1 MRNAAISLDGSNCST
16 ISQSGKLGQKRGAMP
31 RSESEVKAS
40 GKRYV
45 VGTLIA
51 YKQNRRI
58 IKKEDKILKLS
69 KKIVLVAFVIVVLP
83 ALTAFAGPIQKR
95 VNFTID
101 SPFKI
106 ETGNSIMPP
115 GDYVLYQ
122 INRNNTKLFA
132 LYQDDLT
139 EGPVAMIQTVR
150 VGYLPGEY
158 PEESEL
164 FLNTDEQS
172 DSAQSVAELIGWTI
186 PGLDGWE
193 VISVVE
199 GNGY

>member
-69 KKIVLVAFVIVVLP
+69 KKIVLIAFVIVVLP

-172 DSAQSVAELIGWTI
+172 DAQSVAELIGWTI

-199 GNGY
+199 GN

>member
-199 GNGY
+199 GN